1 MASSAQIEM
10 LMRELLFVNY
20 RVEPELL
27 VDLVPRHSKP
37 DTRIDSA
44 GRETAFVSAVCF
56 RVAEVSSSLLRLP
69 RLSFEQVNYRAY
81 VRIGEVPAVYF
92 FDMKVN
98 SRAVAALTTFL
109 RAPIQF
115 EDIVLTTETIE
126 TVGDVDYVFRSP
138 GFEVRAVIPGRPDG
152 FFDDTPPDFIT
163 HRLVGYAG
171 SEGNL
176 YRIEVDHPMLGAISA
191 RIESARAPR
200 LEQLGLLTADESS
213 RPSSALY
220 VREALFKT
228 KPPTRER

>member
-1 MASSAQIEM
+1 
-10 LMRELLFVNY
+10 MRELLFVNY

-81 VRIGEVPAVYF
+81 IRMGEVPAVYF

-98 SRAVAALTTFL
+98 SRAIAALTTFL

-115 EDIVLTTETIE
+115 EDIVLTTGTIE

-138 GFEVRAVIPGRPDG
+138 GFEVRAVIPGHPDAASE
-152 FFDDTPPDFIT
+152 DTPPDFIT

-176 YRIEVDHPMLGAISA
+176 YKIEVDHPMLGAISA

-200 LEQLGLLTADESS
+200 LEQLGLLTPDESS